1 MADTHVVQLLDINT
15 ANQIA
20 AGEVVEKPASVVKE
34 LVENALDAG
43 ASQIDVTTFG
53 GGTEYIRVVDNGC
66 GMSEANARLA
76 VLRHATSKIVKA
88 EDLMSLHTLGFR
100 GEALPSIAS
109 VSNFTLLTRPADE
122 DLATSVHIDGGE
134 NMEVTSTGG
143 SAGTTVIVENL
154 FFNVPARR
162 KFLKTV
168 VTEGRYISELLTK
181 LALSRPN
188 VRFRLVNNDKE
199 VLHTPG
205 DGDLQG
211 TIRALYGR
219 SVAQELL
226 KVDFAD
232 AKIKITG
239 FIGKPTLLKG
249 NRAWQTL
256 FVNGRSIGNKMLAKA
271 IDHAYQSQIP
281 KSGFPFAVLNITID
295 TASVDVNV
303 HPQKSEIKFSDESLV
318 YKAMFK
324 ALTDALTRPMSAQK
338 TELTLLP
345 DSELNAY
352 VKPKQAPS
360 LVQASAVKPTA
371 GLRES
376 STAKQLPPLH
386 ASLSN
391 KNTRPAVSNTIFKT
405 TAEPIFK
412 EPEQKQEALT
422 EIKSEPQT
430 ELKPQPQEQ
439 SIFKESGYDIG
450 KRETVIAVHEA
461 RAEYGRAREV
471 AAQAPVVTSA
481 APVAQ
486 VTSVAPQ
493 ATAAAAQAPAPAQ
506 PQVKRETIKFTNTDS
521 GIATIWP
528 IGQVDKTFIIA
539 QSEDTLYLIDQHAAH
554 ERILYDKLVAAHEQ
568 VPAQQLLLP
577 LYIDM
582 PADDVERIVAHR
594 EEFVKLGVDVEP
606 GGEKL
611 LRVASLPTDI
621 KAEDAESFI
630 MEISKMLGELR
641 EINGSD
647 LRQEVLHMTA
657 CKAAI
662 KAGQLLNMQQMRQ
675 LIIDLCNTTHPF
687 TCPHGRPCM
696 IAIDS
701 DQLYKMFKRTGF

>member
-43 ASQIDVTTFG
+43 ASQIDVTTYG

-88 EDLMSLHTLGFR
+88 EDLMSLKTLGFR

-109 VSNFTLLTRPADE
+109 VSNFTLLTRPQDQ
-122 DLATSVHIDGGE
+122 DLATSVRIDGGE

-143 SAGTTVIVENL
+143 AAGTTVIVENL

-181 LALSRPN
+181 LALSRPD
-188 VRFRLVNNDKE
+188 VRFKLVNNDKE

-232 AKIKITG
+232 PKLKITG

-249 NRAWQTL
+249 TRQWQTL

-281 KSGFPFAVLNITID
+281 KSGFPFAVLNIEID
-295 TASVDVNV
+295 TAAVDVNV

-324 ALTDALTRPMSAQK
+324 ALTDALSRPMSAQK
-338 TELTLLP
+338 TEITLLP

-352 VKPKQAPS
+352 VKPKQNIVQPS
-360 LVQASAVKPTA
+360 LVKPA
-371 GLRES
+371 AQPLQPLRGS
-376 STAKQLPPLH
+376 V
-386 ASLSN
+386 SN
-391 KNTRPAVSNTIFKT
+391 KNTRPPLHNPIFK
-405 TAEPIFK
+405 APMEHMEPIFK
-412 EPEQKQEALT
+412 EPEGIYDRGRQETVIPVLEAREEFAKPTPSASTAAKALEPTPQSVEPKQQLAELT
-422 EIKSEPQT
+422 PQPV
-430 ELKPQPQEQ
+430 ELKPRPAEPAA
-439 SIFKESGYDIG
+439 
-450 KRETVIAVHEA
+450 TVIEPASA
-461 RAEYGRAREV
+461 PQP
-471 AAQAPVVTSA
+471 AAQQQSPI
-481 APVAQ
+481 
-486 VTSVAPQ
+486 
-493 ATAAAAQAPAPAQ
+493 
-506 PQVKRETIKFTNTDS
+506 KRETIKFTDTDS

-568 VPAQQLLLP
+568 VPAQQLLIP
-577 LYIDM
+577 MYIDLA
-582 PADDVERIVAHR
+582 ADEIERITAYG
-594 EEFVKLGVDVEP
+594 EEFLKLGVDVEA
-606 GGEKL
+606 GGETM
-611 LRVASLPTDI
+611 LRINSLPTDI
-621 KAEDAESFI
+621 KPEDAEDFI
-630 MEISKMLGELR
+630 QEICKMLGELR
-641 EINGSD
+641 QVKPSD

-662 KAGQLLNMQQMRQ
+662 KAGQLLTMTQMRQ
-675 LIIDLCNTTHPF
+675 LIIDLCNTEHPF

>member
-43 ASQIDVTTFG
+43 ASQIDVTTYG

-88 EDLMSLHTLGFR
+88 EDLMSLKTLGFR

-109 VSNFTLLTRPADE
+109 VSNFTLLTRPQDQ
-122 DLATSVHIDGGE
+122 DLATSVRIDGGE
-134 NMEVTSTGG
+134 SMEVTSTGG
-143 SAGTTVIVENL
+143 AAGTTVIVENL

-181 LALSRPN
+181 LALSRPD
-188 VRFRLVNNDKE
+188 VRFKLVNNDKE

-232 AKIKITG
+232 PKLKITG

-249 NRAWQTL
+249 TRQWQTL

-281 KSGFPFAVLNITID
+281 KSGFPFAVLNIEID
-295 TASVDVNV
+295 TAAVDVNV

-324 ALTDALTRPMSAQK
+324 ALTDALSRPMSAQK
-338 TELTLLP
+338 TEITLLP

-352 VKPKQAPS
+352 VKPKQSIVQPS
-360 LVQASAVKPTA
+360 LVKPA
-371 GLRES
+371 AQPLQPLRGS
-376 STAKQLPPLH
+376 V
-386 ASLSN
+386 SN
-391 KNTRPAVSNTIFKT
+391 KNTRPPLHNPIFKT
-405 TAEPIFK
+405 PMEHMEPIFK
-412 EPEQKQEALT
+412 EPEG
-422 EIKSEPQT
+422 I
-430 ELKPQPQEQ
+430 
-439 SIFKESGYDIG
+439 YDRG
-450 KRETVIAVHEA
+450 HQETVIPVLEA
-461 RAEYGRAREV
+461 REEFAKPTPSASTAAKALEPTPQSVEPKQQLAEPTSKAAEPASAPQP
-471 AAQAPVVTSA
+471 AAQQQSPI
-481 APVAQ
+481 
-486 VTSVAPQ
+486 
-493 ATAAAAQAPAPAQ
+493 
-506 PQVKRETIKFTNTDS
+506 KRETIKFTDTDS

-568 VPAQQLLLP
+568 VPAQQLLIP
-577 LYIDM
+577 MYIDLA
-582 PADDVERIVAHR
+582 ADEIERITAYG
-594 EEFVKLGVDVEP
+594 EEFLKLGVDVEA
-606 GGEKL
+606 GGETM
-611 LRVASLPTDI
+611 LRINSLPTDI
-621 KAEDAESFI
+621 KPEDAEDFI
-630 MEISKMLGELR
+630 QEICKMLGELR
-641 EINGSD
+641 QVKPSD

-662 KAGQLLNMQQMRQ
+662 KAGQLLTMTQMRQ
-675 LIIDLCNTTHPF
+675 LIIDLCNTEHPF

>member
-43 ASQIDVTTFG
+43 ASQIDVTTYG

-88 EDLMSLHTLGFR
+88 EDLMSLKTLGFR

-109 VSNFTLLTRPADE
+109 VSNFTLLTRPQDQ

-134 NMEVTSTGG
+134 SMEVTSTGG
-143 SAGTTVIVENL
+143 AAGTTVIVENL

-181 LALSRPN
+181 LALSRPD
-188 VRFRLVNNDKE
+188 VRFKLVNNDKE

-219 SVAQELL
+219 SVAQDLL

-232 AKIKITG
+232 PKLKITG

-249 NRAWQTL
+249 TRQWQTL

-281 KSGFPFAVLNITID
+281 KSGFPFAVLNIEID
-295 TASVDVNV
+295 TAAVDVNV

-324 ALTDALTRPMSAQK
+324 ALTDALSRPMSAQK
-338 TELTLLP
+338 TEITLLP

-352 VKPKQAPS
+352 VKPKQSIVQPS
-360 LVQASAVKPTA
+360 LVKPA
-371 GLRES
+371 AQPLQPLRGS
-376 STAKQLPPLH
+376 V
-386 ASLSN
+386 SN
-391 KNTRPAVSNTIFKT
+391 KNTRPPLHNPIFKT
-405 TAEPIFK
+405 PMEHMEPIFK
-412 EPEQKQEALT
+412 EPEGIYDKGHQETVIPVLEAREEFAKPTPSASTAAKAL
-422 EIKSEPQT
+422 EPTPQSVEPKPQPV
-430 ELKPQPQEQ
+430 ELKPRPAEPAA
-439 SIFKESGYDIG
+439 
-450 KRETVIAVHEA
+450 TVIEPASA
-461 RAEYGRAREV
+461 PQP
-471 AAQAPVVTSA
+471 AAQQQTPI
-481 APVAQ
+481 
-486 VTSVAPQ
+486 
-493 ATAAAAQAPAPAQ
+493 
-506 PQVKRETIKFTNTDS
+506 KRETIKFTDTDS

-568 VPAQQLLLP
+568 VPAQQLLIP
-577 LYIDM
+577 MYIDLA
-582 PADDVERIVAHR
+582 ADEIERITAYG
-594 EEFVKLGVDVEP
+594 EEFLKLGVDVEA
-606 GGEKL
+606 GGETM
-611 LRVASLPTDI
+611 LRINSLPTDI
-621 KAEDAESFI
+621 KPEDAEDFI
-630 MEISKMLGELR
+630 QEICKMLGELR
-641 EINGSD
+641 QVKPSD

-662 KAGQLLNMQQMRQ
+662 KAGQLLTMTQMRQ
-675 LIIDLCNTTHPF
+675 LIIDLCNTEHPF